1 MYLRHFKAEFV
12 IPAWGVRLQEMV
24 HPKGKALA
32 LVSDQ
37 STHFDWCNC
46 GHTKSPHNL

>member
-32 LVSDQ
+32 FVE
-37 STHFDWCNC
+37 
-46 GHTKSPHNL
+46 P